1 MNKKGDRIVLNDV
14 LDLYLASAEN
24 ADSNILLDLIARYP
38 QFEDELRE
46 CAAFKKRNETIPDR
60 IYSDEEEQLIRAR
73 AVSAAQNVLYQKQV
87 EGVGG
92 VPGDETCV
100 VVGGSP
106 RRQPLPKPAA
116 TGRSVNR
123 QKKKSGQSKTRARR
137 HFARAVLSAEI
148 VYKLHEERTFGRTKH
163 QKVFHL
169 CECIAQIDDIQ
180 GEYRREAAGPL
191 DNRLIYSV
199 EAELKQQKWFEA
211 YDRESFGHA
220 YRPLSNA
227 GLHRKYLRRWS
238 PKKQETIAKII
249 ELMRSWD
256 TETCEIFATA
266 YAAWNDL
273 IIWHKEASDGAIL
286 TEILERW
293 HESKKRI
300 PEQRWR
306 RAISWMRK
314 QGFVPTG
321 FGQATT
327 NRK

>member
-1 MNKKGDRIVLNDV
+1 MNRKGDRMDLDDV

-24 ADSNILLDLIARYP
+24 ADNNILLDLIARYP
-38 QFEDELRE
+38 QFEKELRE
-46 CAAFKKRNETIPDR
+46 CAEFKKRNETIPDR
-60 IYSDEEEQLIRAR
+60 IYSEEEEQLIRAR
-73 AVSAAQNVLYQKQV
+73 AVSAVQNVLYQKHAPAV
-87 EGVGG
+87 SGVR
-92 VPGDETCV
+92 GDETCV
-100 VVGGSP
+100 TGTAGSP

-116 TGRSVNR
+116 TGRSAIR
-123 QKKKSGQSKTRARR
+123 QKKKREQSKTRSRR
-137 HFARAVLSAEI
+137 HFSRAVLSAEI
-148 VYKLHEERTFGRTKH
+148 VYKLHEEPTFGRVKH

-169 CECIAQIDDIQ
+169 CECIAQIDDIE

-199 EAELKQQKWFEA
+199 EAELKRQKWFEA
-211 YDRESFGHA
+211 YDRKSFGHA

-227 GLHRKYLRRWS
+227 GQHRKYLRRWS
-238 PKKQETIAKII
+238 PKKQQMITKII

-256 TETCEIFATA
+256 TETCEVFATA

-273 IIWHKEASDGAIL
+273 IIWRKEVSDDAIL
-286 TEILERW
+286 GEILERW

-300 PEQRWR
+300 PEERWR

-327 NRK
+327 DR